1 VLGDRLRDLRA
12 ARGLTLR
19 QLADETGLSAGL
31 LSQLENGRTDP
42 SIETLRRLAKVF
54 DSDLADL
61 FREPDAPEVHL
72 SRPGERLL
80 MQAPAG
86 LLTYERL
93 TSGRGNF
100 EMLRGVLR
108 PGDASAAEARGH
120 ASSECVYVVEGAIVA
135 EIGGVDHAVAAGEAV
150 TFDSRLPH
158 LFRNDGDVDA
168 VILLA
173 VTPPMP

>member
-1 VLGDRLRDLRA
+1 MLGDRLRDLRS

-19 QLADETGLSAGL
+19 QLADATGLSAGM
-31 LSQLENGRTDP
+31 LSQLENGRTEP

-72 SRPGERLL
+72 SRPGERLR
-80 MQAPAG
+80 MQAPTG

-108 PGDASAAEARGH
+108 PGDSSAAEPRGH
-120 ASSECVYVVEGAIVA
+120 ASAECVYVTDGEILAA
-135 EIGGVDHAVAAGEAV
+135 IGGTDYVVAAGEAI

-158 LFRNDGDVDA
+158 MFRNDGDVDA
-168 VILLA
+168 VIILA
-173 VTPPMP
+173 VTPPTP

>member
-1 VLGDRLRDLRA
+1 
-12 ARGLTLR
+12 
-19 QLADETGLSAGL
+19 
-31 LSQLENGRTDP
+31 P
-42 SIETLRRLAKVF
+42 
-54 DSDLADL
+54 
-61 FREPDAPEVHL
+61 EPDRSEVL
-72 SRPGERLL
+72 RPRPGERLL
-80 MQAPAG
+80 MRASAG
-86 LLTYERL
+86 LFTYERL
-93 TSGRGNF
+93 TSGRGNSA
-100 EMLRGVLR
+100 MLRGVLR